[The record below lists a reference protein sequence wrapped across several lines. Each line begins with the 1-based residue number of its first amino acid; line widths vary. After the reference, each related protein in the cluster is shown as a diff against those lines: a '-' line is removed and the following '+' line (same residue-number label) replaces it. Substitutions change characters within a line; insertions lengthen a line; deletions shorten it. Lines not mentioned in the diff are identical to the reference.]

1 MDAAELILELESRG
15 ARVAVVGDRVRVEAP
30 AGAVDPSLD
39 EAIKA
44 KKIEILELM
53 RGSESS
59 PPVGADTPAPS
70 REPTDP
76 TMEAALADFKRYGGG
91 IRLFSRVLDVEVW
104 LASDEAAAQ
113 WLEGEKDGRPVF
125 TFEEIDFLEGALA
138 ADLKVLASVKQAI
151 PGCRIRAFTNVR

>member
-15 ARVAVVGDRVRVEAP
+15 AQVAVVGDRVRVEAP

-59 PPVGADTPAPS
+59 PPVGADTPARS

-91 IRLFSRVLDVEVW
+91 IRLFSRVLDVEGW
-104 LASDEAAAQ
+104 LPSPGGPAPWAR
-113 WLEGEKDGRPVF
+113 GGDGGWSGFP
-125 TFEEIDFLEGALA
+125 L
-138 ADLKVLASVKQAI
+138 S
-151 PGCRIRAFTNVR
+151 